1 MKTIATCF
9 IRAQARKSDGKSI
22 IIALGNLFDLSHSA
36 FAIHGPL
43 LLLVHL

>member
-1 MKTIATCF
+1 MFYSSAGK
-9 IRAQARKSDGKSI
+9 KKPDGESK

-43 LLLVHL
+43 LLFVHL